1 MCWKRTSRGFRPHL
15 QVHRTDL
22 FCFLADC
29 LNDALF
35 FTEEKANLENKFP
48 GKNGIGGLFQGK
60 TPLRKPN
67 PQQAIVTPLR
77 PGKKEHL
84 RKKLFG
90 RMVEQCVM
98 GLRDLGELCKCCILW
113 FIIGEMGQFHFMV
126 NVTLMM
132 YYTFF
137 FFF

>member
-1 MCWKRTSRGFRPHL
+1 MHW
-15 QVHRTDL
+15 TDL
-22 FCFLADC
+22 FYFLADC
-29 LNDALF
+29 LNDDALF

-77 PGKKEHL
+77 SGKKEHF

-90 RMVEQCVM
+90 SLVEQRVR
-98 GLRDLGELCKCCILW
+98 GLKDLGELPTCCSLW
-113 FIIGEMGQFHFMV
+113 FIIGEMGQFYFM
-126 NVTLMM
+126 
-132 YYTFF
+132 
-137 FFF
+137 